1 MLGSNLPFLA
11 CWRQLSF
18 FNNDKHGRWL
28 EFVFKKQK
36 YNSSTSEFCRNCLK
50 LNPLLKEI
58 GSKLQKAQNSSI
70 ISNFPYS
77 LYHIDQTK
85 IYSLVCLNLDFKS
98 RSKILT
104 QPVRISLGEYVRL

>member
-18 FNNDKHGRWL
+18 FNSDKHSQLL

-36 YNSSTSEFCRNCLK
+36 YNSNTSEFCRNCLK
-50 LNPLLKEI
+50 LNLLLKAI
-58 GSKLQKAQNSSI
+58 GSKLQKAQDSSI
-70 ISNFPYS
+70 ISTFPYS
-77 LYHIDQTK
+77 PYHTNQTK
-85 IYSLVCLNLDFKS
+85 IYSLACLNLDFKS

-104 QPVRISLGEYVRL
+104 QPVRISLRENVRL